1 MKDNWGKKKS
11 GKNEFISCGRDER
24 LFVCFCFSGGWWGG
38 NENGWLLQKTL
49 INSKIPTA
57 AVRVK
62 TSFGMSSSLKYQTT
76 VCVKWAE
83 SPCLSFPI

>member
-1 MKDNWGKKKS
+1 MKDNWKKV

-24 LFVCFCFSGGWWGG
+24 LFLFFGGEGG
-38 NENGWLLQKTL
+38 GENGNGWLLQKML

-57 AVRVK
+57 AVHVK
-62 TSFGMSSSLKYQTT
+62 TSFGMLSSLKCQTT

-83 SPCLSFPI
+83 SPRLSFPI